1 MAVVEKHFIHA
12 GKVKIFLRVCYFYG
26 MTEIEKRTAGYLLE
40 SEAVVL
46 RPDAPFTWASGW
58 LSPIY
63 CDNRITLSYPEIRS
77 FIRNAFVETI
87 RDHFGSPDLIA
98 GVATGAIAQGVLV
111 AEAMGLPFIYVR
123 PSAKGHGRQN
133 LIEGKMETGQRVV
146 VVEDLIS
153 TGGSSIKAV
162 KALQNAGAEVAGMV
176 AIFTYGF
183 EVAGSA
189 FREAGVEL
197 HTLSHYHA
205 LLELALESGYVQRE
219 QEAML
224 AEWRK
229 DPSNWNGQ

>member
-1 MAVVEKHFIHA
+1 
-12 GKVKIFLRVCYFYG
+12 

-77 FIRNAFVETI
+77 FIRDAFVETI
-87 RDHFGSPDLIA
+87 REHFGSPDLIA

-111 AEAMGLPFIYVR
+111 AEAMGLPFVYVR

-133 LIEGKMETGQRVV
+133 LIEGKMEAGRSVV

-153 TGGSSIKAV
+153 TGGSSLKAV
-162 KALQNAGAEVAGMV
+162 KALQDAGAEVAGMV

-183 EVAGSA
+183 EVAGTA

-205 LLELALESGYVQRE
+205 LLELALESGYVQQE
-219 QEAML
+219 QVAML
-224 AEWRK
+224 AEWRR